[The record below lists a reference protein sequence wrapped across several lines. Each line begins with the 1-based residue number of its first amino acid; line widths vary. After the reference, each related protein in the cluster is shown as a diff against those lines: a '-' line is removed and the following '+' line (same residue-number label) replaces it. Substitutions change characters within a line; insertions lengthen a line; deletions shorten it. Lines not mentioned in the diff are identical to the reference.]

1 MTILEPT
8 VYVFQKPW
16 DLKEGVL
23 LEQLED
29 LVLVVE
35 LGDVDGRLP
44 IQVLE
49 CAAVHG

>member
-1 MTILEPT
+1 MCLGE
-8 VYVFQKPW
+8 PW

-49 CAAVHG
+49 RAVVHG

>member
-1 MTILEPT
+1 MCLGE
-8 VYVFQKPW
+8 PW

-49 CAAVHG
+49 RAAVHG